1 MAWTHQIELLGLALA
16 LSTIVGLE
24 RELRQKSAGLRT
36 HTLVGTG
43 AAVFVLVSKFGFQ
56 DVVEAGT
63 VTVDPSRMAA
73 QIVSGIGFIGAGVI
87 FVKRA
92 GVRGLTTAA
101 TIWLVAAVGT
111 AAGAGLVA
119 LAIGST
125 AAHLIVSFVYTPL
138 GRRLPQSRRARTAV
152 EVSYRDQRGV
162 LRRVL
167 SQTTAMDYVVS
178 DLDVARSDAD
188 AAVVVVRFEVDGP
201 RSVNG
206 LIESL
211 EHLDGIVEVR
221 AGESAE

>member
-1 MAWTHQIELLGLALA
+1 M
-16 LSTIVGLE
+16 
-24 RELRQKSAGLRT
+24 
-36 HTLVGTG
+36 
-43 AAVFVLVSKFGFQ
+43 
-56 DVVEAGT
+56 
-63 VTVDPSRMAA
+63 
-73 QIVSGIGFIGAGVI
+73 
-87 FVKRA
+87 
-92 GVRGLTTAA
+92 TAA
-101 TIWLVAAVGT
+101 TIWLTAGVGM

-119 LAIGST
+119 VAITAT
-125 AAHLIVSFVYTPL
+125 AAHLLVSFVYTPL

-167 SQTTAMDYVVS
+167 SQTTAMEYVVS

-188 AAVVVVRFEVDGP
+188 AAVVVVRFEVEGP
-201 RSVNG
+201 RSVNE